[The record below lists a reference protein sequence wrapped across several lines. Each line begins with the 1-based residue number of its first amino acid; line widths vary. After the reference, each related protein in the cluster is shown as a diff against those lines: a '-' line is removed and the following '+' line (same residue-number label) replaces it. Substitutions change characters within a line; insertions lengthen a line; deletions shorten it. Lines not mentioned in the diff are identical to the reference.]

1 MACPN
6 LKSKISSLS
15 AIGGHDCP
23 RAADIC
29 PRVVDHVCPG
39 EPDMIVREWRTFVRE
54 WRTLSAA
61 NNCPPADDCPP
72 SIICPRAADN
82 CPRRILSV
90 ADYCPR
96 RTLADIGQNFF
107 RRTMA
112 DFFWR
117 TVHQLM
123 ADPIGS
129 DRIRRGLWR
138 TFCVRIKS
146 A

>member
-1 MACPN
+1 MLFLFEILACRN

-39 EPDMIVREWRTFVRE
+39 APDMIVRE

-72 SIICPRAADN
+72 SIISMKIFFRKIFADFVRGGQLSAADN
-82 CPRRILSV
+82 
-90 ADYCPR
+90 CPR
-96 RTLADIGQNFF
+96 RTLADIGQNVFGGHW
-107 RRTMA
+107 RTLA
-112 DFFWR
+112 DFF
-117 TVHQLM
+117 
-123 ADPIGS
+123 G
-129 DRIRRGLWR
+129 GLSGGL
-138 TFCVRIKS
+138 S
-146 A
+146 AS

>member
-1 MACPN
+1 M
-6 LKSKISSLS
+6 S
-15 AIGGHDCP
+15 ASGGHDCP

-39 EPDMIVREWRTFVRE
+39 APDKIVREWRTFVRE

-82 CPRRILSV
+82 CPRRILSA

-96 RTLADIGQNFF
+96 RTIVRGGLWRTLVKISFGGQW
-107 RRTMA
+107 RT
-112 DFFWR
+112 FFWR
-117 TVHQLM
+117 TVRQLM